1 MALTDEENGAHEA
14 ERLGLVTKIV
24 PRAELGR
31 DNSRWTELL
40 LQQDTPGGNARKEFI
55 RDTAHLRPDDAY
67 RYGVSLL
74 ANFNA
79 SR

>member
-1 MALTDEENGAHEA
+1 
-14 ERLGLVTKIV
+14 VTKIV
-24 PRAELGR
+24 PAAEL
-31 DNSRWTELL
+31 DVEVSRWTELL
-40 LQQDTPGGNARKEFI
+40 LKRDAQVVNACKAFF
-55 RDTAHLRPDDAY
+55 RDTAHLHPDDAY